1 MIYLEFIY
9 FLWRPS
15 PEESPDTNVSDSSR
29 SGIGALHGLLPTYP
43 LLGTAPNRHDGEAG
57 YKIGALCAREH
68 QVRRGAH
75 RESNHFNIAFR
86 RIRHGEHMQSHF
98 GDSFLVTAGRLTTG
112 SC

>member
-1 MIYLEFIY
+1 MPPLSVMIYLEFIY

-75 RESNHFNIAFR
+75 RESNHK
-86 RIRHGEHMQSHF
+86 GQ
-98 GDSFLVTAGRLTTG
+98 T
-112 SC
+112 

>member
-15 PEESPDTNVSDSSR
+15 PEESPDTSVSDSSR
-29 SGIGALHGLLPTYP
+29 SGIGALHGLLPAYP

-75 RESNHFNIAFR
+75 RESDHW
-86 RIRHGEHMQSHF
+86 
-98 GDSFLVTAGRLTTG
+98 GRGRGRGRSL
-112 SC
+112 